1 MDRKRT
7 EEVPRYYERLPLGAG
22 PRVVMWSCTAVLVVA
37 GLLLAATAPH
47 RSVLEVV
54 AGVLLT
60 VAGVA
65 VVVTWRVG
73 RFETVVTRTT
83 LRAGFGP
90 FARAYP
96 AWGIRSA
103 APRPV
108 TGWRRHYAPE
118 EVVVQLEAGS
128 GRATVVV
135 PTKEPADLAEALKR
149 D

>member
-1 MDRKRT
+1 MDRTRT
-7 EEVPRYYERLPLGAG
+7 DEVPRYYERMALGAG
-22 PRVVMWSCTAVLVVA
+22 PRVLMWSSTAVLVLA
-37 GLLLAATAPH
+37 GLLLAATAPQ
-47 RSVLEVV
+47 RSALEIL
-54 AGVLLT
+54 AGVVLT

-65 VVVTWRVG
+65 VVVSWRVG

-103 APRPV
+103 TPRPV

-118 EVVVQLEAGS
+118 EVVVELEAGS
-128 GRATVVV
+128 GRAHSTNCTVV
-135 PTKEPADLAEALKR
+135 R
-149 D
+149 H